1 MTSKLLLAVIRGQKS
16 DFYDR
21 FKLELVKTAHL
32 GFVVKVSWKCCK
44 VTLLKNCPNKYNLA
58 QKPKSNFSTLFVFC
72 VYF

>member
-32 GFVVKVSWKCCK
+32 GFVVKMSWKCWECNTSK
-44 VTLLKNCPNKYNLA
+44 KLPKQIQFSPKAQIKCLSMCLA
-58 QKPKSNFSTLFVFC
+58 SN
-72 VYF
+72 